1 MYNTSRATRCIG
13 NAGSVGNVLT
23 LEEDSSGN
31 PNPPSR
37 PVTLDD
43 DYDDDDDDGDDDDDP
58 MGTPFTPSPLSFS
71 SLQKPN
77 IIPENFGHVPFKET

>member
-1 MYNTSRATRCIG
+1 M
-13 NAGSVGNVLT
+13 LT
-23 LEEDSSGN
+23 LEEDSSGK

-43 DYDDDDDDGDDDDDP
+43 DDYDDDDDYGDDDDDP

-71 SLQKPN
+71 SLQKL
-77 IIPENFGHVPFKET
+77 T

>member
-1 MYNTSRATRCIG
+1 M
-13 NAGSVGNVLT
+13 T

-43 DYDDDDDDGDDDDDP
+43 DDYDDDDDDDGDDDDDDEDDP
-58 MGTPFTPSPLSFS
+58 VGTLFPLNTHLS
-71 SLQKPN
+71 
-77 IIPENFGHVPFKET
+77 IIILFPPKTQHNC

>member
-1 MYNTSRATRCIG
+1 M
-13 NAGSVGNVLT
+13 LT

-43 DYDDDDDDGDDDDDP
+43 DDYDDDDGEDEEDP
-58 MGTPFTPSPLSFS
+58 VGTLIPLHTHLS
-71 SLQKPN
+71 
-77 IIPENFGHVPFKET
+77 IIILFPPKTQHNC

>member
-1 MYNTSRATRCIG
+1 M
-13 NAGSVGNVLT
+13 LT

-43 DYDDDDDDGDDDDDP
+43 DDYHNDEDDDDGEDEDDP
-58 MGTPFTPSPLSFS
+58 VETLIPLHTLS
-71 SLQKPN
+71 
-77 IIPENFGHVPFKET
+77 IIILFPPKTQHNCSKLWPRPI